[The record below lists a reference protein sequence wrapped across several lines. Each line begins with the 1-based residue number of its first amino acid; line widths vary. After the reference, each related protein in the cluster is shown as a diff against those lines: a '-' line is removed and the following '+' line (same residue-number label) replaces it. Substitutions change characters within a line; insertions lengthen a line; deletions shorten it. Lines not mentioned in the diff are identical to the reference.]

1 MAQPQELPQLVG
13 EFVDMAKTYVRQ
25 ETIGPAKNLG
35 RYFAFLFGASFV
47 AAIMAVPAVV
57 AGTRYLVWAMPEEST
72 HQMWTG
78 AGYMLASLAVLAL
91 AGIVIWAVNR

>member
-25 ETIGPAKNLG
+25 ETVEPAKNLT
-35 RYFAFLFGASFV
+35 RYFVFLFGASFA
-47 AAIMAVPAVV
+47 AAIMAVPVVV
-57 AGTRYLVWAMPEEST
+57 AGTRYLVWAMPEAST

-78 AGYMLASLAVLAL
+78 AGYLLASLAMLAL
-91 AGIVIWAVNR
+91 VALVVWAVNR